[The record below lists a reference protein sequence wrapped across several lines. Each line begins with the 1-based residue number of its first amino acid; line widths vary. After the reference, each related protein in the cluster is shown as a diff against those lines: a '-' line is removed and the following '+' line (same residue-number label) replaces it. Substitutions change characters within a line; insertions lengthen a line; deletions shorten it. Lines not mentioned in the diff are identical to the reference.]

1 MITIVIGTF
10 IEYVT
15 TFIIKLTRQEVQ
27 DNGLTKLKTNT
38 HHQQLV
44 ATNSQHEAIHLYICR
59 SQRDKILD
67 NFVEVT
73 LTCMF
78 YVFCR

>member
-1 MITIVIGTF
+1 VITTVIGTF

-15 TFIIKLTRQEVQ
+15 TSIIKLTRQEVQ

-44 ATNSQHEAIHLYICR
+44 ATNSQHEAKCLIHTFIHL
-59 SQRDKILD
+59 SKSKG
-67 NFVEVT
+67 
-73 LTCMF
+73 
-78 YVFCR
+78 